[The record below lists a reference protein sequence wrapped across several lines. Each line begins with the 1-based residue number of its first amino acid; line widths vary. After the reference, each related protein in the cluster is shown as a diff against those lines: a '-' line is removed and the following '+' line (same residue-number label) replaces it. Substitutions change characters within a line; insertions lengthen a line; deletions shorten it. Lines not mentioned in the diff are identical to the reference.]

1 MYYTF
6 GYENY
11 NGNKGEICVKANS
24 ENDAIEK
31 LCSYKVSRGEVHYR
45 WLKSISDHGSEKY
58 YIPQNTNNIGLAVAL
73 FGAALGCA
81 QLDMYG
87 IKKDY
92 KECLKDDIVL
102 QLVKHK

>member
-6 GYENY
+6 GYEDY

-24 ENDAIEK
+24 ESDAKEK
-31 LCSYKVSRGEVHYR
+31 LSSYNVSCGELHYY
-45 WLKSISDHGSEKY
+45 WLKSTSNYGSEKY
-58 YIPQNTNNIGLAVAL
+58 YVSPNTNNIGLAVAL
-73 FGAALGCA
+73 FGAALGCS
-81 QLDMYG
+81 QLYIYD